1 MRQLFFLENT
11 SAVRSYFGGPKLT
24 WEKVVLPISTSFFT
38 FEKLTYT
45 IDVYRGVNK
54 PLKSFWD
61 FMLYIMLFPKM
72 IAEPIVR
79 FHEIAGQLTD
89 RAAFNTVDQKLAGAF
104 CFVIDLAKK
113 LIIANVLG
121 EQALTAFELERQI

>member
-1 MRQLFFLENT
+1 M
-11 SAVRSYFGGPKLT
+11 
-24 WEKVVLPISTSFFT
+24 LPISISFFT

-72 IAEPIVR
+72 IAGPIVR

-89 RAAFNTVDQKLAGAF
+89 RAAFDTVDQKL
-104 CFVIDLAKK
+104 
-113 LIIANVLG
+113 LITNVLD
-121 EQALTAFELERQI
+121 ELALAAFKLKRQI

>member
-1 MRQLFFLENT
+1 MRN
-11 SAVRSYFGGPKLT
+11 YFGGPELT
-24 WEKVVLPISTSFFT
+24 QDKVVLPIGISFFT

-45 IDVYRGVNK
+45 IDVYRGMNK

-89 RAAFNTVDQKLAGAF
+89 RAAFDTVDQKL
-104 CFVIDLAKK
+104 L
-113 LIIANVLG
+113 IANVLG
-121 EQALTAFELERQI
+121 ERAFAAFELERQI

>member
-1 MRQLFFLENT
+1 M
-11 SAVRSYFGGPKLT
+11 
-24 WEKVVLPISTSFFT
+24 LPVGTSFFT
-38 FEKLTYT
+38 FEKLTYI

-89 RAAFNTVDQKLAGAF
+89 RAAFDTVDQNL
-104 CFVIDLAKK
+104 
-113 LIIANVLG
+113 LITNVLD
-121 EQALTAFELERQI
+121 ELALAAFKLERQI

>member
-1 MRQLFFLENT
+1 M
-11 SAVRSYFGGPKLT
+11 
-24 WEKVVLPISTSFFT
+24 LPIGISFFT

-61 FMLYIMLFPKM
+61 FMLYIMLFPKI
-72 IAEPIVR
+72 IAGPIVR

-89 RAAFNTVDQKLAGAF
+89 RAAFDTVDQKL
-104 CFVIDLAKK
+104 L
-113 LIIANVLG
+113 IANVLG
-121 EQALTAFELERQI
+121 EQALAAFELERQI